1 MNNPYRPIFGNDGNS
16 NSNINKLTTQQQF
29 SNQIS
34 SQFKQHQQQSQS
46 YLQGS
51 TNNFLISTTSNNNGN
66 TIPNSPHSDTAA
78 LPPPPSSLGNLTK
91 RPLSVPPQN
100 MGNNGNLGG
109 GKIGGGGGKQQ
120 QQLYNIQNSAM
131 SAREYFSLQI
141 RRPQQISQPPIA
153 EEVEIVGQ
161 NKNVIINEDDGK
173 EYFLNEESGGGGGGK
188 RRHSSS
194 FSSSQPNNQSKKL
207 RNQPISTEVVT
218 LEEDDEIETE
228 DSETITEQN
237 INSTTTDSTEIPS
250 QLQKKNTATTSL
262 ASTALMNAAS
272 GGGFTEHPS
281 IGHSPIKSIEY
292 KRTDIGEDN
301 QVKSQQ
307 QQEELELR
315 RQRRRAPILLDSR
328 SLERAMGQRIEAP
341 SEQHPTPP
349 LEQFLQSQYLLSRL
363 QPFFEF
369 AAAETQQ
376 RRGELGG
383 KLNLQVKE
391 YQCSPQQGTLTV
403 TFPSHPL
410 SLNNTNNIDTLN
422 APQQQQTLNHM
433 IKMQL
438 LICPKDLRL
447 ITKLDYSGFNCPLDS
462 DVRIFERFFA
472 SFVAQVDNELA
483 VFSFT
488 SLCRSSAPKIFS
500 SFARLMLSQMEPGN
514 YPWRI
519 EFELINIPED
529 LQQKDQQQQQQNFPT
544 QQPNLGQTLKNVQQS
559 VVISDMNKQIT
570 FCLFLYPN
578 NCANKTYRHRLKL
591 RYIIDSND
599 LVLHH
604 IENQEQADI
613 NKRINNAL
621 FTARL
626 EMLNKQEEPSSSSIL
641 QREQQC
647 CIWPCVRALLE
658 GKHQ

>member
-1 MNNPYRPIFGNDGNS
+1 
-16 NSNINKLTTQQQF
+16 
-29 SNQIS
+29 
-34 SQFKQHQQQSQS
+34 
-46 YLQGS
+46 
-51 TNNFLISTTSNNNGN
+51 
-66 TIPNSPHSDTAA
+66 
-78 LPPPPSSLGNLTK
+78 
-91 RPLSVPPQN
+91 
-100 MGNNGNLGG
+100 
-109 GKIGGGGGKQQ
+109 
-120 QQLYNIQNSAM
+120 M

-173 EYFLNEESGGGGGGK
+173 EYFLNEDSGGGGGK

-194 FSSSQPNNQSKKL
+194 FSSSLIPPNNQSKKL
-207 RNQPISTEVVT
+207 RNQPISSTAEVVT

-237 INSTTTDSTEIPS
+237 INSTTTDTTEIPS
-250 QLQKKNTATTSL
+250 QLQKKNTVTTSL
-262 ASTALMNAAS
+262 ASTAMMNAAS
-272 GGGFTEHPS
+272 AGGFTEHSS

-328 SLERAMGQRIEAP
+328 SLERAMGQRIETS

-349 LEQFLQSQYLLSRL
+349 LEQFLQSQYLMSRL
-363 QPFFEF
+363 QPFFEY

-376 RRGELGG
+376 RRGE
-383 KLNLQVKE
+383 
-391 YQCSPQQGTLTV
+391 
-403 TFPSHPL
+403 F
-410 SLNNTNNIDTLN
+410 
-422 APQQQQTLNHM
+422 A
-433 IKMQL
+433 
-438 LICPKDLRL
+438 
-447 ITKLDYSGFNCPLDS
+447 GFNCPLDS

-472 SFVAQVDNELA
+472 SFVAKVDNELA

-488 SLCRSSAPKIFS
+488 SLCRSSTPKIFA
-500 SFARLMLSQMEPGN
+500 SFARLMQAQMEPGN

-519 EFELINIPED
+519 EFELINIPDD
-529 LQQKDQQQQQQNFPT
+529 LQQKDQQQQNFPT
-544 QQPNLGQTLKNVQQS
+544 QQPTLGQTTKNVQQS
-559 VVISDMNKQIT
+559 VVTKGVWSFEFEKIGASAHTQMTVSK
-570 FCLFLYPN
+570 
-578 NCANKTYRHRLKL
+578 
-591 RYIIDSND
+591 SSGND

-626 EMLNKQEEPSSSSIL
+626 EMLNKQEEPSSSSSVL

>member
-1 MNNPYRPIFGNDGNS
+1 
-16 NSNINKLTTQQQF
+16 
-29 SNQIS
+29 
-34 SQFKQHQQQSQS
+34 
-46 YLQGS
+46 
-51 TNNFLISTTSNNNGN
+51 
-66 TIPNSPHSDTAA
+66 
-78 LPPPPSSLGNLTK
+78 
-91 RPLSVPPQN
+91 
-100 MGNNGNLGG
+100 
-109 GKIGGGGGKQQ
+109 
-120 QQLYNIQNSAM
+120 M

-173 EYFLNEESGGGGGGK
+173 EYFLNEESGGGGGK

-194 FSSSQPNNQSKKL
+194 FSSSLLPPNNQSKKL
-207 RNQPISTEVVT
+207 RNQPISAEVVT

-237 INSTTTDSTEIPS
+237 INSTTTDSTEISS
-250 QLQKKNTATTSL
+250 QLQKKNIASTSL

-272 GGGFTEHPS
+272 AGGFTEHPS

-328 SLERAMGQRIEAP
+328 SLERAMGQRIEATTV
-341 SEQHPTPP
+341 QHPTPP

-363 QPFFEF
+363 QPFFEY
-369 AAAETQQ
+369 AAAETQL

-391 YQCSPQQGTLTV
+391 YHCSPQQGTLTV

-422 APQQQQTLNHM
+422 APQQPQTLNHM

-438 LICPKDLRL
+438 LVCPKDLRL
-447 ITKLDYSGFNCPLDS
+447 TTKLEYC
-462 DVRIFERFFA
+462 
-472 SFVAQVDNELA
+472 
-483 VFSFT
+483 
-488 SLCRSSAPKIFS
+488 
-500 SFARLMLSQMEPGN
+500 
-514 YPWRI
+514 
-519 EFELINIPED
+519 
-529 LQQKDQQQQQQNFPT
+529 
-544 QQPNLGQTLKNVQQS
+544 
-559 VVISDMNKQIT
+559 
-570 FCLFLYPN
+570 
-578 NCANKTYRHRLKL
+578 
-591 RYIIDSND
+591 SND

-626 EMLNKQEEPSSSSIL
+626 EMLNKPEEPSSSSIL